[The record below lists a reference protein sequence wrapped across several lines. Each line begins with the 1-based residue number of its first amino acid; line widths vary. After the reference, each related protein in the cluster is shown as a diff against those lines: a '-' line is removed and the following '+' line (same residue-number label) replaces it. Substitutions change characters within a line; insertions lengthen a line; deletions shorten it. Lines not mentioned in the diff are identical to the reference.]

1 MLATDWTLFYDPLL
15 SARMPAL
22 PGAGAMQLARHI
34 IWACVLGGGGLVLT
48 RRLGSGWRLLAATV
62 LVAWVLVPG
71 PMSPTY
77 WLSLAFQTPS
87 LVSAAWCLWLGLGV
101 QRRAGADTTR
111 RNPALQR
118 ILTLWTLAGV
128 LLGWTLLLDTFAVW
142 PVSVY
147 AWGYGTSALAAVAL
161 LAGAPCLSAATA
173 WKASLVAGLVLAV
186 YVLTRLPSGN
196 LWDAL
201 LDPWLWLALQLCMLL
216 RGVKWIRARRVVAA
230 TRA

>member
-1 MLATDWTLFYDPLL
+1 MPAMDWTILYEQLL

-34 IWACVLGGGGLVLT
+34 IWACILGGGGLVLA
-48 RRLGSGWRLLAATV
+48 RRLGLRWRSPGAAV

-71 PMSPTY
+71 PMSPAY

-87 LVSAAWCLWLGLGV
+87 LVSAACCLWLGLGV
-101 QRRAGADTTR
+101 PHRADAEPVRRD
-111 RNPALQR
+111 PALQR
-118 ILTLWTLAGV
+118 ILTLWTLAGI
-128 LLGWTLLLDTFAVW
+128 LLGWILLLDTFALW

-147 AWGYGTSALAAVAL
+147 AWGYGTSALAAIAL
-161 LAGAPCLSAATA
+161 FAGAPCLSAA
-173 WKASLVAGLVLAV
+173 AGWRAPLAAVLVLTV

-196 LWDAL
+196 LWDAV
-201 LDPWLWLALQLCMLL
+201 LDPWLWVALQLGMLPQAGQWL
-216 RGVKWIRARRVVAA
+216 RARRVVAA